1 MSKIYRVFF
10 CFLLFSFTAV
20 SADED
25 HLESVDEEL
34 IVISSRIPTVAS
46 EVIGSVDSI
55 SSQDLDLKMIDGL
68 AELVRFIPG
77 VSAHKENQYGRSF
90 TEDLHIRGI
99 HGGAIYLIDG
109 QRISDSYTGYGR
121 DIVDTDLLKK
131 VEIMK
136 GPSSV
141 EYGSDGLAGAISY
154 VTKDPSDLV
163 EGGDRYLS
171 INASTQ
177 QSNKQEKLNFLT
189 AAAGE
194 NIEGLLQLVHRGL
207 NETKIHDGF
216 SLDANPF
223 EGNQKSLLAKT
234 IIHSS
239 ETTIFSL
246 VADMQEWDGDWIV
259 NTEKGFVYFPA
270 PRAVSSSIGEDEG
283 SRERI
288 NFKIDL
294 SPKNSSLL
302 DTGSFT
308 VFTQDTEQRQLT
320 VQQQVSFLNG
330 MQAAPTPTM
339 RMSDFEFNQ
348 SLKGMTLQA
357 YKTLTK
363 HQMVYGLDYERTE
376 TTRPRMR
383 AETNLITG
391 TVSFSVDGEN
401 YPNKTFPDSKSV
413 RKALFFNDRINLSDN
428 QILSLG
434 VRYDN
439 YELNTSIDSYFLN
452 GNSLGYQIKDVGDS
466 ETSIKVGYLYDISP
480 DLTFYS
486 QYSEGFR
493 APDYESANTVFTNFA
508 YRYTVRPNPNL
519 QSETSK
525 SYEIGFRGQQDL
537 GEWKLTLFKNR
548 VKDFINAEAIGF
560 SPLGLVIYQYDN
572 HEGVEIEG
580 IEFEYNREISQSLY
594 AKFAVAISSGEDD
607 AGESLAEVDPK
618 EVIIG
623 LDWIS
628 SNEKWGMQG
637 LVNLVDSSKDDL
649 KGVPT
654 VGIGH
659 ECGTP
664 GNECT
669 PRATTSGYGLI
680 DIFGF
685 YNHNDNFQLRLSVEN
700 LTDKKYIRWASVA
713 ELPENDEELALFG
726 EPGRSINASF
736 RYRF

>member
-1 MSKIYRVFF
+1 MSKMYRVFS
-10 CFLLFSFTAV
+10 CFLVFAFTAIW
-20 SADED
+20 ADED
-25 HLESVDEEL
+25 HLETVEEEL

-90 TEDLHIRGI
+90 TEDIHIRGI
-99 HGGAIYLIDG
+99 HGGAIFLIDG

-121 DIVDTDLLKK
+121 DIVDTDLFKK

-163 EGGDRYLS
+163 EEGDRYLS

-177 QSNKQEKLNFLT
+177 QSNKQEKINFLT
-189 AAAGE
+189 ASAGD
-194 NIEGLLQLVHRGL
+194 NIEGLLQLVHRDL
-207 NETKIHDGF
+207 NETEIHDGF
-216 SLDANPF
+216 NLEANPF
-223 EGNQKSLLAKT
+223 EGSQKSLLAKT
-234 IIHSS
+234 IFHSS

-246 VADMQEWDGDWIV
+246 VVDMQEWDGDWIV
-259 NTEKGFVYFPA
+259 NTEKGHVHYPSHIT
-270 PRAVSSSIGEDEG
+270 VTSSLGEDEG

-288 NFKIDL
+288 SFKIDV
-294 SPKNSSLL
+294 SGKSSNLI

-308 VFTQDTEQRQLT
+308 LYIQDTEQQQFT
-320 VQQQVSFLNG
+320 VREQQTFFNG
-330 MQAAPTPTM
+330 MGAAPTPTM
-339 RMSDFEFNQ
+339 RTSNFEFNQ
-348 SLKGMTLQA
+348 SLEGMTLQA

-363 HQMVYGLDYERTE
+363 HQMVYGLDYEKTE
-376 TTRPRMR
+376 TTRPRLR
-383 AETNLITG
+383 FETNLISG
-391 TVSFSVDGEN
+391 SVSFSVDGEN
-401 YPNKTFPDSKSV
+401 YPNKTFPDSESV
-413 RKALFFNDRINLSDN
+413 RKAFFFNDRINFSDN
-428 QILSLG
+428 QVLSLG
-434 VRYDN
+434 FRYDD

-452 GNSLGYQIKDVGDS
+452 GNSLAYQIKDVEDS
-466 ETSIKVGYLYDISP
+466 ETSIKAGYLYDIST

-508 YRYTVRPNPNL
+508 YRYTVKPNPNL
-519 QSETSK
+519 KPETSK
-525 SYEIGFRGQQDL
+525 SYEIGLRGQQDQ
-537 GEWKLTLFKNR
+537 GEWELAVYKNK

-594 AKFAVAISSGEDD
+594 AKFAIAISFGEDD

-628 SNEKWGMQG
+628 SNEKWGIQG
-637 LVNLVDSSKDDL
+637 LVNLVDSSKDGL
-649 KGVPT
+649 KGVPA

-664 GNECT
+664 VIQCT
-669 PRATTSGYGLI
+669 PRATTPGYGLI
-680 DIFGF
+680 DLFGF
-685 YNHNDNFQLRLSVEN
+685 YNPNNNFQVRLSVEN

-713 ELPENDEELALFG
+713 ELPENDEELDLFG
-726 EPGRSINASF
+726 ESGRSINASF
-736 RYRF
+736 KYRF

>member
-1 MSKIYRVFF
+1 MSKMYRVFS
-10 CFLLFSFTAV
+10 CFLLFAFTV
-20 SADED
+20 ISADEV

-294 SPKNSSLL
+294 SPKNSGLL

-580 IEFEYNREISQSLY
+580 LEFEYNREISQSLY

-628 SNEKWGMQG
+628 SNKKWGMQG

-713 ELPENDEELALFG
+713 ELPENDEELDLFG
-726 EPGRSINASF
+726 ESGRSINASF

>member
-1 MSKIYRVFF
+1 MIKISQFFLLLVFF
-10 CFLLFSFTAV
+10 LFTSL

-90 TEDLHIRGI
+90 IEDLHIRGI

-171 INASTQ
+171 INVSTQ
-177 QSNKQEKLNFLT
+177 QSNKQEKFNFLT

-246 VADMQEWDGDWIV
+246 VADMQEWDGDWMV

-339 RMSDFEFNQ
+339 RVSDFEFNQ

-413 RKALFFNDRINLSDN
+413 SKALFFNDRINLSDN

-434 VRYDN
+434 VRYDH

-537 GEWKLTLFKNR
+537 GEWELTLFKNR

>member
-486 QYSEGFR
+486 EYSEGFR

-580 IEFEYNREISQSLY
+580 LEFEYNREISQSLY

>member
-1 MSKIYRVFF
+1 MSKMYRVFS
-10 CFLLFSFTAV
+10 CFLLFAFTV
-20 SADED
+20 ISADEV

-216 SLDANPF
+216 SLDTNPF

-294 SPKNSSLL
+294 SPKNSGLL

-363 HQMVYGLDYERTE
+363 HQMVYGFDYEKTE

-580 IEFEYNREISQSLY
+580 IEFEYSREISQSLY

-628 SNEKWGMQG
+628 SNKKWGMQG

-713 ELPENDEELALFG
+713 ELPENDEELDLFG
-726 EPGRSINASF
+726 ESGRSINASF

>member
-246 VADMQEWDGDWIV
+246 VADMQEWDGDWMV

-580 IEFEYNREISQSLY
+580 LEFEYNREISQSLY

>member
-1 MSKIYRVFF
+1 MYRVFS
-10 CFLLFSFTAV
+10 CFLLFAFTV
-20 SADED
+20 ILADEA

-163 EGGDRYLS
+163 KGGDRYLS

-294 SPKNSSLL
+294 SPKNSGLL

-363 HQMVYGLDYERTE
+363 NQMVYGLDYERTE

-713 ELPENDEELALFG
+713 ELPENDEELDLFG
-726 EPGRSINASF
+726 ESGRSINASF

>member
-1 MSKIYRVFF
+1 MSKIYRFF
-10 CFLLFSFTAV
+10 SCFLLFIFTII
-20 SADED
+20 SADDE

-34 IVISSRIPTVAS
+34 VVISSRIPTVAS

-55 SSQDLDLKMIDGL
+55 SSRDLDLKMIDGL

-171 INASTQ
+171 INVSTQ
-177 QSNKQEKLNFLT
+177 QSNNQEKFNFLT

-246 VADMQEWDGDWIV
+246 VADMQEWDGDWMV

-339 RMSDFEFNQ
+339 RVSDFEFNQ

-401 YPNKTFPDSKSV
+401 YPNKTFPDSESV

-434 VRYDN
+434 VRYDH

-537 GEWKLTLFKNR
+537 GEWELTLFKNR

>member
-1 MSKIYRVFF
+1 MSKIYRFF
-10 CFLLFSFTAV
+10 SCFLLFIFTII
-20 SADED
+20 SADDE

-580 IEFEYNREISQSLY
+580 LEFEYNREISQSLY

>member
-1 MSKIYRVFF
+1 MSKMYRVFS
-10 CFLLFSFTAV
+10 CFLLFAFTAI
-20 SADED
+20 SADKD
-25 HLESVDEEL
+25 HLDSVDEEL

-580 IEFEYNREISQSLY
+580 LEFEYNREISQSLY

>member
-1 MSKIYRVFF
+1 MSKMYRVFS
-10 CFLLFSFTAV
+10 CFLLFAFTV
-20 SADED
+20 ISADEV

-713 ELPENDEELALFG
+713 ELPENDEELDLFG
-726 EPGRSINASF
+726 ESGRSINASF

>member
-1 MSKIYRVFF
+1 MYRVFS
-10 CFLLFSFTAV
+10 CFLLFAFTV
-20 SADED
+20 ISADEV

-216 SLDANPF
+216 SLDTNPF

-294 SPKNSSLL
+294 SPKNSGLL

-363 HQMVYGLDYERTE
+363 HQMVYGFDYEKTE

-628 SNEKWGMQG
+628 SNKKWGMQG

-713 ELPENDEELALFG
+713 ELPENDEELDLFG
-726 EPGRSINASF
+726 ESGRSINASF

>member
-1 MSKIYRVFF
+1 MSKMYRVFS
-10 CFLLFSFTAV
+10 CFLLFAFTV
-20 SADED
+20 ISADEV

>member
-246 VADMQEWDGDWIV
+246 VADMQEWDGNWIV

-294 SPKNSSLL
+294 SPKNSRLL

-580 IEFEYNREISQSLY
+580 LEFEYNREISQSLY

>member
-1 MSKIYRVFF
+1 MSKIYRFF
-10 CFLLFSFTAV
+10 SCFLLFIFTII
-20 SADED
+20 SADDE

-34 IVISSRIPTVAS
+34 VVISSRIPTVAS

-55 SSQDLDLKMIDGL
+55 SSRDLDLKMIDGL

-171 INASTQ
+171 INVSTQ
-177 QSNKQEKLNFLT
+177 QSNKQEKFNFLT

-246 VADMQEWDGDWIV
+246 VADMQEWDGDWMV

-339 RMSDFEFNQ
+339 RVSDFEFNQ

-401 YPNKTFPDSKSV
+401 YPNKTFPDSESV

-434 VRYDN
+434 VRYDH

-537 GEWKLTLFKNR
+537 GEWELTLFKNR

-628 SNEKWGMQG
+628 SNEKWGIQG

>member
-1 MSKIYRVFF
+1 MSKIYRFF
-10 CFLLFSFTAV
+10 SCFLLFIFTII
-20 SADED
+20 SADDE

-34 IVISSRIPTVAS
+34 VVISSRIPTVAS

-55 SSQDLDLKMIDGL
+55 SSRDLDLKMIDGL

-246 VADMQEWDGDWIV
+246 VADMQEWDGDWMV

-339 RMSDFEFNQ
+339 RVSDFEFNQ

-401 YPNKTFPDSKSV
+401 YPNKTFPDSESV

-434 VRYDN
+434 VRYDH

-537 GEWKLTLFKNR
+537 GEWELTLFKNR

-685 YNHNDNFQLRLSVEN
+685 YNHNDNFQLRLS
-700 LTDKKYIRWASVA
+700 
-713 ELPENDEELALFG
+713 
-726 EPGRSINASF
+726 
-736 RYRF
+736 

>member
-1 MSKIYRVFF
+1 MSKMYRVFS
-10 CFLLFSFTAV
+10 CFLLFAFTV
-20 SADED
+20 ISADEV

-55 SSQDLDLKMIDGL
+55 SSRDLDLKMIDGL

-216 SLDANPF
+216 SLDTNPF

-294 SPKNSSLL
+294 SPKNSGLL

-628 SNEKWGMQG
+628 SNKKWGMQG

-713 ELPENDEELALFG
+713 ELPENDEELDLFG
-726 EPGRSINASF
+726 ESGRSINASF

>member
-1 MSKIYRVFF
+1 MSKMYRVFS
-10 CFLLFSFTAV
+10 CFLLFAFTV
-20 SADED
+20 ISADEV

-294 SPKNSSLL
+294 SPKNSGLL

-434 VRYDN
+434 VRYDH

-628 SNEKWGMQG
+628 SNKKWGMQG

-713 ELPENDEELALFG
+713 ELPENDEELDLFG
-726 EPGRSINASF
+726 ESGRSINASF

>member
-1 MSKIYRVFF
+1 MSKMYRVFS
-10 CFLLFSFTAV
+10 CFLLFAFTV
-20 SADED
+20 ISADEV

-189 AAAGE
+189 AAARE

-216 SLDANPF
+216 SLDTNPF

-580 IEFEYNREISQSLY
+580 IEFEYSREISQSLY

-713 ELPENDEELALFG
+713 ELPENDEELDLFG
-726 EPGRSINASF
+726 ESGRSINASF

>member
-1 MSKIYRVFF
+1 MSKMYRVFS
-10 CFLLFSFTAV
+10 CFLLFAFTV
-20 SADED
+20 ISADEV

-294 SPKNSSLL
+294 SPKNSGLL

-339 RMSDFEFNQ
+339 RVSDFEFNQ

-628 SNEKWGMQG
+628 SNKKWGMQG

-713 ELPENDEELALFG
+713 ELPENDEELDLFG
-726 EPGRSINASF
+726 ESGRSINASF

>member
-1 MSKIYRVFF
+1 ME
-10 CFLLFSFTAV
+10 FTKEPPSSVAFTV
-20 SADED
+20 ISADEV

-154 VTKDPSDLV
+154 VTKDPSDLI

-294 SPKNSSLL
+294 SPKNSGLL

-580 IEFEYNREISQSLY
+580 IEFEYSREISQSLY
-594 AKFAVAISSGEDD
+594 AKFAVAISSGKDD

-628 SNEKWGMQG
+628 SNKKWGMQG

-713 ELPENDEELALFG
+713 ELPENDEELDLFG
-726 EPGRSINASF
+726 ESGRSINASF

>member
-1 MSKIYRVFF
+1 MSKIYRFF
-10 CFLLFSFTAV
+10 SCFLLFIFTII
-20 SADED
+20 SADDE

-34 IVISSRIPTVAS
+34 VVISSRIPTVAS

-55 SSQDLDLKMIDGL
+55 SSRDLDLKMIDGL

-171 INASTQ
+171 INVSTQ
-177 QSNKQEKLNFLT
+177 QSNKQEKFNFLT

-246 VADMQEWDGDWIV
+246 VADMQEWDGDWMV

-339 RMSDFEFNQ
+339 RVSDFEFNQ

-401 YPNKTFPDSKSV
+401 YPNKTFPDSESV

-434 VRYDN
+434 VRYDH

-537 GEWKLTLFKNR
+537 GEWELTLFKNR

>member
-391 TVSFSVDGEN
+391 TVSFSVYGEN

-452 GNSLGYQIKDVGDS
+452 GNSLGYQIKDLGDS

-580 IEFEYNREISQSLY
+580 LEFEYNREISQSLY

>member
-537 GEWKLTLFKNR
+537 GEWELTLFKNR

>member
-1 MSKIYRVFF
+1 MSKMYRVFS
-10 CFLLFSFTAV
+10 CFLLFAFTV
-20 SADED
+20 ISADEV

-154 VTKDPSDLV
+154 VTKDPSDLI

-294 SPKNSSLL
+294 SPKNSGLL

-363 HQMVYGLDYERTE
+363 HQMVYGFDYEKTE

-628 SNEKWGMQG
+628 SNKKWGMQG

-713 ELPENDEELALFG
+713 ELPENDEELDLFG
-726 EPGRSINASF
+726 ESGRSINASF

>member
-1 MSKIYRVFF
+1 MYRVFS
-10 CFLLFSFTAV
+10 CFLLFAFTV
-20 SADED
+20 ISADEV

-216 SLDANPF
+216 SLDTNPF

-294 SPKNSSLL
+294 SPKNSGLL

-580 IEFEYNREISQSLY
+580 LEFEYNREISQSLY

-628 SNEKWGMQG
+628 SNKKWGMQG

-713 ELPENDEELALFG
+713 ELPENDEELDLFG
-726 EPGRSINASF
+726 ESGRSINASF

>member
-413 RKALFFNDRINLSDN
+413 RKALFINDRINLSDN

-572 HEGVEIEG
+572 HESVEIEG
-580 IEFEYNREISQSLY
+580 LEFEYNREISQSLY

>member
-1 MSKIYRVFF
+1 MYRVFS
-10 CFLLFSFTAV
+10 CFLLFAFTV
-20 SADED
+20 ISADEV

-246 VADMQEWDGDWIV
+246 VADMQEWDGDWMV

-363 HQMVYGLDYERTE
+363 HQMVYGFDYEKTE

-628 SNEKWGMQG
+628 SNEKWGIQG

-713 ELPENDEELALFG
+713 ELPENDEELDLFG
-726 EPGRSINASF
+726 ESGRSINASF

>member
-1 MSKIYRVFF
+1 MSKIYRFF
-10 CFLLFSFTAV
+10 SCFLLFIFTII
-20 SADED
+20 SADDE

-34 IVISSRIPTVAS
+34 VVISSRIPTVAS

-55 SSQDLDLKMIDGL
+55 SSRDLDLKMIDGL

-246 VADMQEWDGDWIV
+246 VADMQEWDGDWMV

-401 YPNKTFPDSKSV
+401 YPNKTFPDSESV

-434 VRYDN
+434 VRYDH

-537 GEWKLTLFKNR
+537 GEWELTLFKNR

-580 IEFEYNREISQSLY
+580 LEFEYNREISQSLY

>member
-1 MSKIYRVFF
+1 MSKMYRVFS
-10 CFLLFSFTAV
+10 CFLLFAFTV
-20 SADED
+20 ISADEV

-216 SLDANPF
+216 SLDTNPF

-294 SPKNSSLL
+294 SPKNSGLL

-580 IEFEYNREISQSLY
+580 LEFEYNREISQSLY

-628 SNEKWGMQG
+628 SNKKWGMQG

>member
-294 SPKNSSLL
+294 SPKNSGLL

-580 IEFEYNREISQSLY
+580 LEFEYNREISQSLY

>member
-246 VADMQEWDGDWIV
+246 VADMQEWDGDWMV

>member
-1 MSKIYRVFF
+1 MSKMYRVFS
-10 CFLLFSFTAV
+10 CFLLFAFTV
-20 SADED
+20 ISADED

-294 SPKNSSLL
+294 SPKNSGLL

-580 IEFEYNREISQSLY
+580 IEFEYSREISQSLY
-594 AKFAVAISSGEDD
+594 AKFAVAISSGKDD

-628 SNEKWGMQG
+628 SNKKWGMQG

>member
-572 HEGVEIEG
+572 HESVEIEG
-580 IEFEYNREISQSLY
+580 LEFEYNREISQSLY

-713 ELPENDEELALFG
+713 ELPQNDEEIDLFG
-726 EPGRSINASF
+726 EPGRAINASF

>member
-246 VADMQEWDGDWIV
+246 VADMQEWDGDWMV

-339 RMSDFEFNQ
+339 RVSDFEFNQ

-580 IEFEYNREISQSLY
+580 LEFEYNREISQSLY

>member
-1 MSKIYRVFF
+1 MSKIYRFF
-10 CFLLFSFTAV
+10 SCFLLFIFTII
-20 SADED
+20 SADDE

-34 IVISSRIPTVAS
+34 VVISSRIPTVAS

-294 SPKNSSLL
+294 SPKNSGLL

-401 YPNKTFPDSKSV
+401 YPNKTFPDSESV

-537 GEWKLTLFKNR
+537 GEWELTLFKNR

-628 SNEKWGMQG
+628 SNKKWGMQG

>member
-1 MSKIYRVFF
+1 MSKMYRVFF
-10 CFLLFSFTAV
+10 CFLLFSFTAI

-171 INASTQ
+171 INVSTQ
-177 QSNKQEKLNFLT
+177 QSNKQEKFNFLT

-339 RMSDFEFNQ
+339 RVSDFEFNQ

-580 IEFEYNREISQSLY
+580 LEFEYNREISQSLY

-713 ELPENDEELALFG
+713 ELPENDEELDLFG
-726 EPGRSINASF
+726 EPGRSLNASF
-736 RYRF
+736 RYKF

>member
-1 MSKIYRVFF
+1 MYRVFS
-10 CFLLFSFTAV
+10 CFLLFAFTV
-20 SADED
+20 ISADEV

-294 SPKNSSLL
+294 SPKNSGLL

-339 RMSDFEFNQ
+339 RVSDFEFNQ

-363 HQMVYGLDYERTE
+363 HQMVYGFDYEKTE

-628 SNEKWGMQG
+628 SNKKWGMQG

-713 ELPENDEELALFG
+713 ELPENDEELDLFG
-726 EPGRSINASF
+726 ESGRSINASF